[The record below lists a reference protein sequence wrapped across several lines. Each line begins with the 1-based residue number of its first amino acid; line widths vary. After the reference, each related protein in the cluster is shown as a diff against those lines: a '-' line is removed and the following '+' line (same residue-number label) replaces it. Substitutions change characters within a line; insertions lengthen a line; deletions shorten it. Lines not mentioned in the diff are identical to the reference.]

1 MPLSH
6 SLFFILMDHS
16 LQEAELPVPEAGTHG
31 RNSRVLGCRSL
42 LQNHPWKA
50 QCAACRRG
58 GHSVKLLLFPV
69 PFSCSFSSSSTFTSS
84 AFTYLSF
91 YSSLFLFSHLL
102 FLTPHYSSSSRPS
115 CTAGSLWR
123 SHNRC
128 CCCCCWAESFRL
140 DIVRSGA
147 DGLVGRERWPCFSP
161 PSTQKKLLC
170 REGSRLT
177 ELRTAAPWSPLEPL
191 SPPHTGRTQGE
202 EPRPGPDGSW
212 VIKSGLNRT
221 AWLNRRRIR
230 QWGRTDNTAAYHF
243 SGKYS
248 LWRNERKVVEVAAC
262 VS

>member
-128 CCCCCWAESFRL
+128 CCCCWAESFRL

-147 DGLVGRERWPCFSP
+147 DGLVGRERWSCFSP
-161 PSTQKKLLC
+161 PSTQKKAAVSGGKSAHGAPDS
-170 REGSRLT
+170 GSLI
-177 ELRTAAPWSPLEPL
+177 S
-191 SPPHTGRTQGE
+191 TGTVVT
-202 EPRPGPDGSW
+202 S
-212 VIKSGLNRT
+212 SH
-221 AWLNRRRIR
+221 
-230 QWGRTDNTAAYHF
+230 RTDSRWGTSAR
-243 SGKYS
+243 SGWK
-248 LWRNERKVVEVAAC
+248 LGH
-262 VS
+262 